1 MILTLRGDNM
11 LLKEMN
17 FRDIAGKYLYIDAA
31 GVAQNLG
38 SIFEVT
44 EDVTGVLCYGYIDA
58 QAGISFEIL
67 CCAEYDA
74 AKKTLKLLHGNDEQ
88 MAKIRLAELLE
99 AQATVLPREM
109 PRLSEFKGKVEMVKQ
124 VYKADEATEAMRRLS
139 SLDPARLVT
148 HPDIVTVYLV
158 RGDEAEAAYVL
169 LKEVREVN
177 IIGTL
182 LSEPQKASGLHK
194 GDEISF
200 FLVRNEKGIMCMKVL
215 EK

>member
-1 MILTLRGDNM
+1 M

-17 FRDIAGKYLYIDAA
+17 FRYIVDKYLYIDVA

-67 CCAEYDA
+67 CCAVHDA
-74 AKKTLKLLHGNDEQ
+74 DKKTLKLLHGNDEQ
-88 MAKIRLAELLE
+88 SAKIRLAELME
-99 AQATVLPREM
+99 AQAAVLPSEM
-109 PRLSEFKGKVEMVKQ
+109 PRLSEFQSKVAIVQKA
-124 VYKADEATEAMRRLS
+124 YKADEATEAMRRLT
-139 SLDPARLVT
+139 SLDSARLVT

-158 RGDEAEAAYVL
+158 RGDKAEAVQVL
-169 LKEVREVN
+169 LKEVCEVN

-182 LSEPQKASGLHK
+182 LSEPQNAAGLHR

-200 FLVRNEKGIMCMKVL
+200 FLVRNEKGIMCIKVL

>member
-1 MILTLRGDNM
+1 M

-17 FRDIAGKYLYIDAA
+17 FRDIVDKYLYIDAA
-31 GVAQNLG
+31 GVVQNLG

-44 EDVTGVLCYGYIDA
+44 DDVTGLLCYGYIDA

-67 CCAEYDA
+67 CCAVHDA

-88 MAKIRLAELLE
+88 LAKIRLSELLE
-99 AQATVLPREM
+99 AQAAVLPSEM
-109 PRLSEFKGKVEMVKQ
+109 PRLSEFQSKVAMVQKA
-124 VYKADEATEAMRRLS
+124 YKADEATEAMRKLT
-139 SLDPARLVT
+139 SLDPARLAT
-148 HPDIVTVYLV
+148 QPDIVTVYLA

-182 LSEPQKASGLHK
+182 LSEPQKASCLHK

-215 EK
+215 EG

>member
-1 MILTLRGDNM
+1 M

-17 FRDIAGKYLYIDAA
+17 FRDIVDKYLYIDAA
-31 GVAQNLG
+31 GMAQKLG

-44 EDVTGVLCYGYIDA
+44 DDVTGLLCYGYIDE
-58 QAGISFEIL
+58 QAGITFEIL
-67 CCAEYDA
+67 CCAVHDA
-74 AKKTLKLLHGNDEQ
+74 AKKTLKLLHGNGEQ
-88 MAKIRLAELLE
+88 SAKIRLAELLE
-99 AQATVLPREM
+99 VQAAVLPSEM

-124 VYKADEATEAMRRLS
+124 AYKADEATEAMRKLT
-139 SLDPARLVT
+139 SLDPARLAM

-158 RGDEAEAAYVL
+158 RGDEAEAAHVL
-169 LKEVREVN
+169 PKEVREVN

-215 EK
+215 EG

>member
-1 MILTLRGDNM
+1 M
-11 LLKEMN
+11 LLKEMH
-17 FRDIAGKYLYIDAA
+17 FRDIVDKYLYIEAA

-67 CCAEYDA
+67 CCAVHDA
-74 AKKTLKLLHGNDEQ
+74 AKKTLKLLIGNDEQ
-88 MAKIRLAELLE
+88 SAKIRLAELLE
-99 AQATVLPREM
+99 AQAAVLPSEI
-109 PRLSEFKGKVEMVKQ
+109 PRLSEFQSKVAMVQKA
-124 VYKADEATEAMRRLS
+124 YEADEATEAMRKLT
-139 SLDPARLVT
+139 SLDPARIAT
-148 HPDIVTVYLV
+148 HPDIVMVYLV
-158 RGDEAEAAYVL
+158 RGDESEAVFVL

-177 IIGTL
+177 IIGML
-182 LSEPQKASGLHK
+182 LSEPETANGLHK

>member
-1 MILTLRGDNM
+1 M

-17 FRDIAGKYLYIDAA
+17 FRDIVDKYLYIDAA

-44 EDVTGVLCYGYIDA
+44 EDATGVLCYGYIDA

-67 CCAEYDA
+67 CCAVYDT

-88 MAKIRLAELLE
+88 LAKIRLAELLE
-99 AQATVLPREM
+99 AQAAVLPSEV
-109 PRLSEFKGKVEMVKQ
+109 PCLSEVAMVQKA
-124 VYKADEATEAMRRLS
+124 YKADEATEAMRRLT
-139 SLDPARLVT
+139 SLDPARLAT

-158 RGDEAEAAYVL
+158 RGDEVEAAYVL

>member
-1 MILTLRGDNM
+1 M

-17 FRDIAGKYLYIDAA
+17 FRDIVDKYLYIDAA

-38 SIFEVT
+38 RIFEVT
-44 EDVTGVLCYGYIDA
+44 EDATGVLCYGYIDA

-67 CCAEYDA
+67 CCAVYDT
-74 AKKTLKLLHGNDEQ
+74 AKKTLKLLQGNDEQ
-88 MAKIRLAELLE
+88 SAKIRLAELLE
-99 AQATVLPREM
+99 AQAAVLPSEM
-109 PRLSEFKGKVEMVKQ
+109 PRLSEFQSKVATVQKT
-124 VYKADEATEAMRRLS
+124 YKADEATEAMCKLT
-139 SLDPARLVT
+139 SLDPARLAT

-158 RGDEAEAAYVL
+158 RGDEAEAVQVL

-182 LSEPQKASGLHK
+182 RSEPQKASGLHK
-194 GDEISF
+194 GDVISF

>member
-1 MILTLRGDNM
+1 M

-17 FRDIAGKYLYIDAA
+17 FRDIVDKYLYIEAA
-31 GVAQNLG
+31 RLAQNLG

-44 EDVTGVLCYGYIDA
+44 DDVTGLLCYGYIDA

-67 CCAEYDA
+67 CCAVYDA
-74 AKKTLKLLHGNDEQ
+74 DKKTLKLLQGNDEQ
-88 MAKIRLAELLE
+88 LAKIRLTELLE
-99 AQATVLPREM
+99 AQAAVLPSEM
-109 PRLSEFKGKVEMVKQ
+109 PRLSEFQRKVAMVQKA
-124 VYKADEATEAMRRLS
+124 YKADEATEAMRKLT
-139 SLDPARLVT
+139 SLDPARLAT

-158 RGDEAEAAYVL
+158 RGDEAEASYVL

-182 LSEPQKASGLHK
+182 LSEPQKAYGLHK
-194 GDEISF
+194 GDEIGF

-215 EK
+215 EG

>member
-1 MILTLRGDNM
+1 
-11 LLKEMN
+11 MN

>member
-1 MILTLRGDNM
+1 M

-17 FRDIAGKYLYIDAA
+17 FRDIAGKYLYIDAT

>member
-1 MILTLRGDNM
+1 M

-99 AQATVLPREM
+99 AQAAVLPSEM
-109 PRLSEFKGKVEMVKQ
+109 PRLSEFQSKVAMVQKA
-124 VYKADEATEAMRRLS
+124 YKADKATEAMRKLT
-139 SLDPARLVT
+139 SLDPARLAT
-148 HPDIVTVYLV
+148 QPDIVTVYLV
-158 RGDEAEAAYVL
+158 RGDEAEVAYVL

-182 LSEPQKASGLHK
+182 LSEPQKAYGLHK
-194 GDEISF
+194 GDEIGF

-215 EK
+215 EG

>member
-1 MILTLRGDNM
+1 M

-17 FRDIAGKYLYIDAA
+17 FRDIVDKYLYIDAA

-67 CCAEYDA
+67 CCAVHDA
-74 AKKTLKLLHGNDEQ
+74 TKKTLKLLHGNDEQ
-88 MAKIRLAELLE
+88 SAKIRLAELIE
-99 AQATVLPREM
+99 AQAAVLPSEM
-109 PRLSEFKGKVEMVKQ
+109 PRLNEFRSKVATVQKT
-124 VYKADEATEAMRRLS
+124 YKADEATEAMRQLT
-139 SLDPARLVT
+139 SLDPARLAT
-148 HPDIVTVYLV
+148 HPDIVKVYLV
-158 RGDEAEAAYVL
+158 RGDEAEAAHVL
-169 LKEVREVN
+169 PKEVREVN

-182 LSEPQKASGLHK
+182 LSEPQKAYGLHK

-215 EK
+215 EG

>member
-1 MILTLRGDNM
+1 M

-17 FRDIAGKYLYIDAA
+17 FRDIVDKYLYIDAA

-44 EDVTGVLCYGYIDA
+44 EDATGVLCYGYIDE

-67 CCAEYDA
+67 CCAVYDT

-88 MAKIRLAELLE
+88 LAKIRLTELME
-99 AQATVLPREM
+99 AQAAVLPSEM
-109 PRLSEFKGKVEMVKQ
+109 PRLSEFQSKVAMVQKA
-124 VYKADEATEAMRRLS
+124 YKADEATEAMRKLT
-139 SLDPARLVT
+139 SLDHARITT
-148 HPDIVTVYLV
+148 HPDIVAVYLV
-158 RGDEAEAAYVL
+158 RGDEAEVAYVL

-182 LSEPQKASGLHK
+182 LSEPQNAAGLHK

-200 FLVRNEKGIMCMKVL
+200 FLVHNEKGIMCMKML

>member
-1 MILTLRGDNM
+1 M

-17 FRDIAGKYLYIDAA
+17 FRDIVDKYLYIEAA

-44 EDVTGVLCYGYIDA
+44 EDATGVLCYGYIDA
-58 QAGISFEIL
+58 QEGISFEIL
-67 CCAEYDA
+67 CCAVYDA
-74 AKKTLKLLHGNDEQ
+74 AKKTLKLLRGNDEQ
-88 MAKIRLAELLE
+88 SAKIRLAELLE
-99 AQATVLPREM
+99 AQAAVLPGEM
-109 PRLSEFKGKVEMVKQ
+109 PRLSEFQSKVATVQKT
-124 VYKADEATEAMRRLS
+124 YKADEATEAMRRLT
-139 SLDPARLVT
+139 SLDPARLAT

-158 RGDEAEAAYVL
+158 RGDEAEAVLVL

>member
-1 MILTLRGDNM
+1 M

-17 FRDIAGKYLYIDAA
+17 FRDIVDKYLYIDAV
-31 GVAQNLG
+31 GVAQNIG

-44 EDVTGVLCYGYIDA
+44 DDVTGVLCYGYIDA

-67 CCAEYDA
+67 CCAVYDA
-74 AKKTLKLLHGNDEQ
+74 AKKTLKLLRGNDEQ
-88 MAKIRLAELLE
+88 SAKIRLAELLE
-99 AQATVLPREM
+99 AQAAVLPGEM
-109 PRLSEFKGKVEMVKQ
+109 PRLSEFQNKVATLQKT
-124 VYKADEATEAMRRLS
+124 YKADEATEAMRKLT
-139 SLDPARLVT
+139 SLDPARLET

-158 RGDEAEAAYVL
+158 RGDEAEAAHVL

-182 LSEPQKASGLHK
+182 LSNPETANGLHK

-215 EK
+215 EG

>member
-1 MILTLRGDNM
+1 M

-17 FRDIAGKYLYIDAA
+17 FRDIVDKYLYIDAV
-31 GVAQNLG
+31 GMTQNLG

-44 EDVTGVLCYGYIDA
+44 EDATGVLCYGYIDA

-67 CCAEYDA
+67 CCAVHDA

-88 MAKIRLAELLE
+88 LAKIRLAELQE
-99 AQATVLPREM
+99 AVLPSEM
-109 PRLSEFKGKVEMVKQ
+109 PRLSEFHNKVATVQKT
-124 VYKADEATEAMRRLS
+124 YKADEATEAMRKLT
-139 SLDPARLVT
+139 SLDPARLAT

-158 RGDEAEAAYVL
+158 RGDEAEAVQVL

-182 LSEPQKASGLHK
+182 LSEPQAATGLHK

-200 FLVRNEKGIMCMKVL
+200 YLVRNEKGIMCMKVL

>member
-1 MILTLRGDNM
+1 M

-17 FRDIAGKYLYIDAA
+17 FRDIVDKYLYIEAA
-31 GVAQNLG
+31 RLAQNLG

-44 EDVTGVLCYGYIDA
+44 DDVTGLLCYGYIDA

-67 CCAEYDA
+67 CCAVYDA
-74 AKKTLKLLHGNDEQ
+74 DKKTLKLLQGNDEQ
-88 MAKIRLAELLE
+88 LAKIRLTELLE
-99 AQATVLPREM
+99 AQEAVLPSEM
-109 PRLSEFKGKVEMVKQ
+109 PRLSEFQRKVAMVQKA
-124 VYKADEATEAMRRLS
+124 YKADEATEAMRKLT
-139 SLDPARLVT
+139 SLDPARLAT

-158 RGDEAEAAYVL
+158 RGDEAEASYVL

-182 LSEPQKASGLHK
+182 LSEPQKAYGLHK
-194 GDEISF
+194 GDEIGF

-215 EK
+215 EG

>member
-1 MILTLRGDNM
+1 M
-11 LLKEMN
+11 LLKEMH
-17 FRDIAGKYLYIDAA
+17 FRDIVDKYLYIEAA

-44 EDVTGVLCYGYIDA
+44 EDATGVLCYGYIDA

-67 CCAEYDA
+67 CCAVHDA

-88 MAKIRLAELLE
+88 LAKIRLAELLE
-99 AQATVLPREM
+99 AQAAVLPSEM
-109 PRLSEFKGKVEMVKQ
+109 PRLSEFQSKVAMVQKA
-124 VYKADEATEAMRRLS
+124 YKADEATEAMRKLT
-139 SLDPARLVT
+139 SLDPARLAT

-158 RGDEAEAAYVL
+158 RGDEVEAAYVL

-182 LSEPQKASGLHK
+182 LSEPQKASSLHK

>member
-1 MILTLRGDNM
+1 M

-17 FRDIAGKYLYIDAA
+17 FRDIVDKYLYIDAV

-44 EDVTGVLCYGYIDA
+44 EDATGVLCYGYIDA

-67 CCAEYDA
+67 CCAVYDA

-88 MAKIRLAELLE
+88 SAKIRLTELLE
-99 AQATVLPREM
+99 AKAAVLPSEM
-109 PRLSEFKGKVEMVKQ
+109 PRLSEFQNKVATVQKT
-124 VYKADEATEAMRRLS
+124 YKADEATEAMRKLT
-139 SLDPARLVT
+139 SLDPARLAT

-158 RGDEAEAAYVL
+158 RGDDAEAARVL

-182 LSEPQKASGLHK
+182 LSEPQKAVGLHK

>member
-1 MILTLRGDNM
+1 M

-17 FRDIAGKYLYIDAA
+17 FRDIVDKYLYIEAA

-44 EDVTGVLCYGYIDA
+44 EDATGVLCYGYIDA

-67 CCAEYDA
+67 CCAVYDA
-74 AKKTLKLLHGNDEQ
+74 AKKTLKLLRGNDEQ
-88 MAKIRLAELLE
+88 SAKIRLAELLE
-99 AQATVLPREM
+99 AQAAVLPGEM
-109 PRLSEFKGKVEMVKQ
+109 PRLSEFQSKVATVQKT
-124 VYKADEATEAMRRLS
+124 YKADEATEAMRRLT
-139 SLDPARLVT
+139 SLDPARLAT

-158 RGDEAEAAYVL
+158 RGDEAEVAYVL

-182 LSEPQKASGLHK
+182 LSEPQNAAGLHK

>member
-1 MILTLRGDNM
+1 M

-17 FRDIAGKYLYIDAA
+17 FRDIVDKYLYIDAA

-44 EDVTGVLCYGYIDA
+44 EDATGVLCYGYIDA

-67 CCAEYDA
+67 CCAVHDA

-88 MAKIRLAELLE
+88 LAKIRLAELME
-99 AQATVLPREM
+99 AQAAVLPSEM
-109 PRLSEFKGKVEMVKQ
+109 PRLSEFQSKVAMVQKA
-124 VYKADEATEAMRRLS
+124 YKADEATEAMRKLTT
-139 SLDPARLVT
+139 LDPARLVM
-148 HPDIVTVYLV
+148 HPDVVTVYLV

-169 LKEVREVN
+169 LKEVREIN

-182 LSEPQKASGLHK
+182 LSEPQHAAGLHK

-200 FLVRNEKGIMCMKVL
+200 FLVHNEKGIMCMKVL

>member
-1 MILTLRGDNM
+1 M
-11 LLKEMN
+11 LLKEMH
-17 FRDIAGKYLYIDAA
+17 FRDIVDKYLYIEAA

-67 CCAEYDA
+67 CCAVHDA
-74 AKKTLKLLHGNDEQ
+74 AKKTLKLLIGNDEQ
-88 MAKIRLAELLE
+88 SAKIRLAELLE
-99 AQATVLPREM
+99 AQAAVLPSEI
-109 PRLSEFKGKVEMVKQ
+109 PRLSEFQSKVAMVQKA
-124 VYKADEATEAMRRLS
+124 YEADEATEAMRKLT
-139 SLDPARLVT
+139 SLDPARIAT

-158 RGDEAEAAYVL
+158 RGDESEAVLVL

-177 IIGTL
+177 IIGML
-182 LSEPQKASGLHK
+182 LSEPETANGLHK

>member
-1 MILTLRGDNM
+1 M

-17 FRDIAGKYLYIDAA
+17 FRDIVDKYLYIDAA

-44 EDVTGVLCYGYIDA
+44 EDATGVLCYCYIDA
-58 QAGISFEIL
+58 QAGITFEIL
-67 CCAEYDA
+67 CCAVHDA
-74 AKKTLKLLHGNDEQ
+74 AKKTLKLFHGNGEQ
-88 MAKIRLAELLE
+88 SAKIRLAELLE
-99 AQATVLPREM
+99 AQAAVLPSEM
-109 PRLSEFKGKVEMVKQ
+109 PRLSEFQSKVAMVQKA
-124 VYKADEATEAMRRLS
+124 YKADEATEAMRKLT
-139 SLDPARLVT
+139 SLDPARLAT

-158 RGDEAEAAYVL
+158 RVDEAEAAHVL

-182 LSEPQKASGLHK
+182 LSEPQKASSLHK

-215 EK
+215 

>member
-1 MILTLRGDNM
+1 
-11 LLKEMN
+11 MN
-17 FRDIAGKYLYIDAA
+17 FRDIVDKYLYIEAA
-31 GVAQNLG
+31 RVAQKLG

-44 EDVTGVLCYGYIDA
+44 DDVTGLLCYGYIDA

-67 CCAEYDA
+67 CCAVYDA

-88 MAKIRLAELLE
+88 SAKIRLAELLE
-99 AQATVLPREM
+99 AQAAVLPSEM
-109 PRLSEFKGKVEMVKQ
+109 PRLSEFHNKVATVQKT
-124 VYKADEATEAMRRLS
+124 YKADEATEAMRKLT
-139 SLDPARLVT
+139 SLDPARIAT

-158 RGDEAEAAYVL
+158 RGDDAEAAHVL

-182 LSEPQKASGLHK
+182 LSEPETANGLHK

>member
-1 MILTLRGDNM
+1 M

-17 FRDIAGKYLYIDAA
+17 FRDIVDKYLYIEAA
-31 GVAQNLG
+31 GMAKNLG

-44 EDVTGVLCYGYIDA
+44 EDATGVLCYCYIDA
-58 QAGISFEIL
+58 QEGITFEIL
-67 CCAEYDA
+67 CCAVHDA

-88 MAKIRLAELLE
+88 LAKIRLAELLE
-99 AQATVLPREM
+99 AQAAVLPGEM
-109 PRLSEFKGKVEMVKQ
+109 PRLSEFQSKVATVQKT
-124 VYKADEATEAMRRLS
+124 YKADEATEAMRRLT
-139 SLDPARLVT
+139 SLDPARLAT

-158 RGDEAEAAYVL
+158 RGDEAEASYVL
-169 LKEVREVN
+169 LKDVREVN

-182 LSEPQKASGLHK
+182 LSEPETANGLHK

>member
-1 MILTLRGDNM
+1 M

-17 FRDIAGKYLYIDAA
+17 FRDIVDKYLYIDAA

-44 EDVTGVLCYGYIDA
+44 EDATGVLCYGYIDA
-58 QAGISFEIL
+58 QEGISFEIL
-67 CCAEYDA
+67 CCAVYDA
-74 AKKTLKLLHGNDEQ
+74 AKKTLKLLRGNYEQ
-88 MAKIRLAELLE
+88 SAKIRLAELLE
-99 AQATVLPREM
+99 AQAAVLPGEM
-109 PRLSEFKGKVEMVKQ
+109 PRLSEFQSKVATVQKT
-124 VYKADEATEAMRRLS
+124 YKADEATEAMRRLT
-139 SLDPARLVT
+139 SLDPARLAT

-158 RGDEAEAAYVL
+158 RGDEAEAVLVL

-182 LSEPQKASGLHK
+182 LSEPETANGLHK

>member
-1 MILTLRGDNM
+1 M
-11 LLKEMN
+11 LLKEMH
-17 FRDIAGKYLYIDAA
+17 FRDIVDKYLYIEAA

-44 EDVTGVLCYGYIDA
+44 EDATGVLCYGYIDA

-67 CCAEYDA
+67 CCAVHDA

-88 MAKIRLAELLE
+88 LAKIRLAELLE
-99 AQATVLPREM
+99 AQAAVLPSEM
-109 PRLSEFKGKVEMVKQ
+109 PRLSEFQSKVAMVQKA
-124 VYKADEATEAMRRLS
+124 YKADEATEAMRKLT
-139 SLDPARLVT
+139 SLDPARLAT

-158 RGDEAEAAYVL
+158 RGDEVEAAYVL

-182 LSEPQKASGLHK
+182 LSEPQKASALHK

>member
-1 MILTLRGDNM
+1 M

-17 FRDIAGKYLYIDAA
+17 FRDIVDKYLYIDAA

-38 SIFEVT
+38 SIFGVT
-44 EDVTGVLCYGYIDA
+44 EDATGVLCYAYIDA

-67 CCAEYDA
+67 CCAVYDT
-74 AKKTLKLLHGNDEQ
+74 AKKTLKLLHGNGEQ
-88 MAKIRLAELLE
+88 SAKIRLSELLE
-99 AQATVLPREM
+99 AQAAVLPSEM
-109 PRLSEFKGKVEMVKQ
+109 PRLSEFQMSEFQSKVAMVQKA
-124 VYKADEATEAMRRLS
+124 YKADEATEAMRKLT
-139 SLDPARLVT
+139 SLDPARLAM

-182 LSEPQKASGLHK
+182 LSEPQKVSGLHK

-215 EK
+215 EG

>member
-1 MILTLRGDNM
+1 M

-74 AKKTLKLLHGNDEQ
+74 DKKTLKLLHGNDEQ
-88 MAKIRLAELLE
+88 LAKIRLAELME
-99 AQATVLPREM
+99 AQAAVLPSEM
-109 PRLSEFKGKVEMVKQ
+109 PRLSEFKGKVEIVKQ
-124 VYKADEATEAMRRLS
+124 AYKADEATEAMRKLT
-139 SLDPARLVT
+139 SLDPARLAM

-158 RGDEAEAAYVL
+158 RGDEAEAVQVL

-182 LSEPQKASGLHK
+182 LSKPQKASGLHK
-194 GDEISF
+194 GDVISF
-200 FLVRNEKGIMCMKVL
+200 YLVRNEKGIMCMKVL
-215 EK
+215 E

>member
-1 MILTLRGDNM
+1 M

-17 FRDIAGKYLYIDAA
+17 FRDIVDKYLYIEAA
-31 GVAQNLG
+31 GVAQKLG

-44 EDVTGVLCYGYIDA
+44 EDATGVLCYGYIDA

-67 CCAEYDA
+67 CCAVYDA
-74 AKKTLKLLHGNDEQ
+74 DKKTLKLLQGNDEQ
-88 MAKIRLAELLE
+88 LAKIRLTELLE
-99 AQATVLPREM
+99 AQAAVLPSEM
-109 PRLSEFKGKVEMVKQ
+109 PRLSEFQRKVAMVQKA
-124 VYKADEATEAMRRLS
+124 YKADEATEAMRKLT
-139 SLDPARLVT
+139 SLDPARLAT

-158 RGDEAEAAYVL
+158 RGDEAEASYVL

-182 LSEPQKASGLHK
+182 LSEPQKAYGLHK
-194 GDEISF
+194 GDEIGF

>member
-1 MILTLRGDNM
+1 M

-17 FRDIAGKYLYIDAA
+17 FRDIVDKYLYIEAA

-44 EDVTGVLCYGYIDA
+44 EDATGVLCYGYIDA

-67 CCAEYDA
+67 CCAVYDA
-74 AKKTLKLLHGNDEQ
+74 DKKTLKLLQGNDEQ
-88 MAKIRLAELLE
+88 LAKIRLTELLE
-99 AQATVLPREM
+99 AQAAVLPSEM
-109 PRLSEFKGKVEMVKQ
+109 PRLSEFQRKVAMVQKA
-124 VYKADEATEAMRRLS
+124 YKADEATEAMRKLT
-139 SLDPARLVT
+139 SLDPARLAT

-158 RGDEAEAAYVL
+158 RGDEAEASYVL

-182 LSEPQKASGLHK
+182 LSEPQKAYGLHK
-194 GDEISF
+194 GDEIGF

-215 EK
+215 EG

>member
-1 MILTLRGDNM
+1 M

-17 FRDIAGKYLYIDAA
+17 FRDIVDKYLYIDAA
-31 GVAQNLG
+31 DMAQKLG

-44 EDVTGVLCYGYIDA
+44 DDVTGLLCYGYIDA

-67 CCAEYDA
+67 CCAVHDTD
-74 AKKTLKLLHGNDEQ
+74 KKTLKLLHGNDEQ
-88 MAKIRLAELLE
+88 SAKIRLAELLE
-99 AQATVLPREM
+99 AQAAVLPSEM
-109 PRLSEFKGKVEMVKQ
+109 PRLSEFKGKVEMVQKA
-124 VYKADEATEAMRRLS
+124 YKADEATEAMRQLT
-139 SLDPARLVT
+139 SLDPARIAT

-158 RGDEAEAAYVL
+158 RGDESEAVQVL

-182 LSEPQKASGLHK
+182 LSEPQAATGLHK

-200 FLVRNEKGIMCMKVL
+200 FLVRNEKGIMCMKVF

>member
-1 MILTLRGDNM
+1 M

-17 FRDIAGKYLYIDAA
+17 FRDIVDKYLYIDAA

-58 QAGISFEIL
+58 QKGISFEIL
-67 CCAEYDA
+67 CCAVYDA
-74 AKKTLKLLHGNDEQ
+74 DKKTLKLLHGNDGQ
-88 MAKIRLAELLE
+88 SAKIRLAELME
-99 AQATVLPREM
+99 AQAAVLPSEM
-109 PRLSEFKGKVEMVKQ
+109 PRLSEFQSKVAMVQKA
-124 VYKADEATEAMRRLS
+124 YKADEATEAMRQLT
-139 SLDPARLVT
+139 SLDPARLAT
-148 HPDIVTVYLV
+148 HPDTVKVYLV
-158 RGDEAEAAYVL
+158 RGDEAEAAHVL

-182 LSEPQKASGLHK
+182 LSKPQAATGLHK
-194 GDEISF
+194 EDEISF

>member
-1 MILTLRGDNM
+1 M

-17 FRDIAGKYLYIDAA
+17 FRDIVDKYLYIEAA

-44 EDVTGVLCYGYIDA
+44 EDATGLLCYGYIDA

-67 CCAEYDA
+67 CCAVHDA

-88 MAKIRLAELLE
+88 SVKIRLAELLE
-99 AQATVLPREM
+99 AQAAVLPSEM
-109 PRLSEFKGKVEMVKQ
+109 PRLSEFQSKVATVQKT
-124 VYKADEATEAMRRLS
+124 YKADEATEAMRRLT
-139 SLDPARLVT
+139 SLDPARIAT

-158 RGDEAEAAYVL
+158 RGDEVETVQVL

-182 LSEPQKASGLHK
+182 LSESQKAAGLHK

>member
-1 MILTLRGDNM
+1 M
-11 LLKEMN
+11 LLKEIN
-17 FRDIAGKYLYIDAA
+17 FRDIADKYLYIDAA
-31 GVAQNLG
+31 CVAQNLG

-58 QAGISFEIL
+58 KAGITFEIL
-67 CCAEYDA
+67 CCAEYDT

-88 MAKIRLAELLE
+88 LAKIRLSELLE
-99 AQATVLPREM
+99 AQAAVLPSEM
-109 PRLSEFKGKVEMVKQ
+109 PRLSEFQSKVAMVQKA
-124 VYKADEATEAMRRLS
+124 YKADEATEAMRKLT
-139 SLDPARLVT
+139 SLDPARLAT

-158 RGDEAEAAYVL
+158 HGDEAEAVQVL

-182 LSEPQKASGLHK
+182 LSEPQNAAGLHK
-194 GDEISF
+194 GDEINF

-215 EK
+215 E

>member
-1 MILTLRGDNM
+1 M

-17 FRDIAGKYLYIDAA
+17 FRDIVDKYLYIDAV

-44 EDVTGVLCYGYIDA
+44 EDATGVLCYGYIDV
-58 QAGISFEIL
+58 QAGITFEIL
-67 CCAEYDA
+67 CCAVYDA

-88 MAKIRLAELLE
+88 SAKIRLAELLE
-99 AQATVLPREM
+99 AQAAVLPSEM
-109 PRLSEFKGKVEMVKQ
+109 PRLSEFRSKVATVQKT
-124 VYKADEATEAMRRLS
+124 YKADEATEAMRKLT
-139 SLDPARLVT
+139 SLDPARLAT
-148 HPDIVTVYLV
+148 HPDIVMVYLV
-158 RGDEAEAAYVL
+158 RGDEAEAAHVL

-182 LSEPQKASGLHK
+182 LSKPQKAAGLHK

>member
-1 MILTLRGDNM
+1 M
-11 LLKEMN
+11 LLKEMH
-17 FRDIAGKYLYIDAA
+17 FRDIVDKYLYIEAA
-31 GVAQNLG
+31 GVVQNFG

-44 EDVTGVLCYGYIDA
+44 EDATGVLCYGYIDA
-58 QAGISFEIL
+58 QAGITFEIL
-67 CCAEYDA
+67 CCAVHDA

-88 MAKIRLAELLE
+88 SAKIRLAELLE
-99 AQATVLPREM
+99 AQAAVLPSEM
-109 PRLSEFKGKVEMVKQ
+109 PRLSEFHNKVATVQKT
-124 VYKADEATEAMRRLS
+124 YKADEATEAMRKLT
-139 SLDPARLVT
+139 SLDSARLAT

-158 RGDEAEAAYVL
+158 RGDKAEAAHVL

-182 LSEPQKASGLHK
+182 LSEPETANGLHK

-215 EK
+215 EG